1 MDNLSLIKSKVFK
14 SIDKNK
20 INAIIIYG
28 SRSRG
33 DYNENSDYDIDVYLN
48 HTNKKENNRSL
59 NIPEKEIWINIIDK
73 KQFEELKFKG
83 HPFLYCAFRDGK
95 PLY

>member
-33 DYNENSDYDIDVYLN
+33 DYNENSDYDINVYLN
-48 HTNKKENNRSL
+48 HTNKKENNR
-59 NIPEKEIWINIIDK
+59 NISE
-73 KQFEELKFKG
+73 
-83 HPFLYCAFRDGK
+83 
-95 PLY
+95 